1 MNFQGFGKQTR
12 TPERRRNNHAAPS
25 NQEQE
30 LLLLYSLLLH
40 GGGPLEQAGG
50 RRVGFLPLPPA
61 VFHDGDQTNHDVDRP
76 GRQRLQHHEEALP
89 EPRMFFR
96 TPSISGTPPSR
107 ESILHDIIDRALVVL
122 HDDDDELLFGSEDA
136 TMTDEEDVETSSSS
150 TRTRGTQDNDEE
162 DPSQH

>member
-50 RRVGFLPLPPA
+50 RRVGFLPLPP